1 MLACI
6 CLSVDLFVSL
16 SVRLH
21 VWYMLSLIL
30 TPPHHFQASQRV
42 SKSGCVR
49 AEGIR
54 ISTGP
59 GPRGPK
65 VTRILAKAV
74 GDGSGG
80 KLDLNEGSKDKE
92 KIEENLRE
100 VANNQLAY
108 AELASAYLINPDARL
123 EVKLILLLQILA
135 LSHDEVSHHHT
146 RSCCSDSSHLIS
158 YHCTSSLITFL
169 ISFNLIFL

>member
-1 MLACI
+1 M
-6 CLSVDLFVSL
+6 
-16 SVRLH
+16 
-21 VWYMLSLIL
+21 
-30 TPPHHFQASQRV
+30 

-54 ISTGP
+54 IVTGH

-80 KLDLNEGSKDKE
+80 KVDTNEGVKDKE
-92 KIEENLRE
+92 EIEENLRE

-123 EVKLILLLQILA
+123 EVNHLLYFQIF
-135 LSHDEVSHHHT
+135 VV
-146 RSCCSDSSHLIS
+146 
-158 YHCTSSLITFL
+158 
-169 ISFNLIFL
+169 

>member
-1 MLACI
+1 MRWR
-6 CLSVDLFVSL
+6 VF
-16 SVRLH
+16 VRLLIRLCLCQS
-21 VWYMLSLIL
+21 VCLYGLYVKSIL

-54 ISTGP
+54 ITTGP

-123 EVKLILLLQILA
+123 EVKVILLLQILA
-135 LSHDEVSHHHT
+135 LSHDEVSHHH
-146 RSCCSDSSHLIS
+146 RCSCCSNSSHLIPLHLFS
-158 YHCTSSLITFL
+158 YHFS
-169 ISFNLIFL
+169 NLT